1 MINYKGGFVIAHN
14 TVWNCTFINPK
25 VKLLFKN
32 KIEQSIFFL
41 SFSLQGLW
49 NEKMIPLVLVHL
61 HLSGILIKAI
71 PWSKFIEKKY
81 AKQGIR
87 GALGA
92 CVFQTWTTFPLEAI
106 DKCLETIYDEI
117 QSSSTRLSHSKS

>member
-1 MINYKGGFVIAHN
+1 M
-14 TVWNCTFINPK
+14 
-25 VKLLFKN
+25 
-32 KIEQSIFFL
+32 

-61 HLSGILIKAI
+61 HLSGILIKTI

-106 DKCLETIYDEI
+106 DKCLETIYDKI
-117 QSSSTRLSHSKS
+117 VVVIHSFKIIPNNKLGLFGMLKLALALQFIVTNAYFSVARTLTLVLHATLK